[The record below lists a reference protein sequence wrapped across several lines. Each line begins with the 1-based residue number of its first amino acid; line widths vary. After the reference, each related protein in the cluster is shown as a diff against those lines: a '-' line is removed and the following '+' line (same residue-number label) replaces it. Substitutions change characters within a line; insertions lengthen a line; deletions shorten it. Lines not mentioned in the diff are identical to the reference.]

1 MPRLRVQ
8 VIESRQRL
16 NNRNILPEMRSKN
29 DDRNQGRQN
38 YHSKDDNRKSIKLSD
53 GQMIKNW
60 VYESKGI
67 YFRGLKIQHSILFL
81 YFDSSQR
88 TKESPTTNEIMGL
101 YAHARLW
108 LTFVKGVE
116 TLRERVRTRQIFR
129 AKSLIQF
136 KVCRAFLICFC
147 ARRIRDLVLDRRA
160 LIFAKFACFGRFSKN
175 RKSRNRQ
182 TMQII
187 KIKKSFSKNIAVC
200 PLPRL

>member
-1 MPRLRVQ
+1 MHYFIIKKERLKKAQKKLRIWVIVLFTLDTESLLKIECGVAQNENVHGMPRLRVQ

-81 YFDSSQR
+81 YFDSS
-88 TKESPTTNEIMGL
+88 
-101 YAHARLW
+101 
-108 LTFVKGVE
+108 
-116 TLRERVRTRQIFR
+116 
-129 AKSLIQF
+129 
-136 KVCRAFLICFC
+136 
-147 ARRIRDLVLDRRA
+147 
-160 LIFAKFACFGRFSKN
+160 
-175 RKSRNRQ
+175 
-182 TMQII
+182 
-187 KIKKSFSKNIAVC
+187 
-200 PLPRL
+200 